1 LISLLLQ
8 GMNLKQLLQQF
19 TIELQDVYGVEEAK
33 AMFYM
38 VAEHLSALR
47 KSDLILKGQ
56 EDLKSGLELKYL
68 SLLEELKAGKP
79 IQYALGEAEFYGLSF
94 RVNPA
99 VLIPRPETE
108 ELVEWVLNTSRTANK
123 SMDILDIGTGSG
135 CIAIALQKEL
145 PKAKVSAMDI
155 SVAAIETAKE
165 NAKRNQVAVEFIQA
179 DILNYTGL
187 KKYDLIIS
195 NPPYVKLDEKP
206 EMLAHVLD
214 HEPHLALFVGNENPL
229 VFYKAIAAFAKL
241 NLVKN
246 GYLFFE
252 INEYLGKEMVDMLVS
267 NSFIDIELKKDMQG
281 ADRMIR
287 CRYKPS

>member
-1 LISLLLQ
+1 
-8 GMNLKQLLQQF
+8 MNLKQLLQQF
-19 TIELQDVYGVEEAK
+19 TIELQDVYGVEETK

-56 EDLKSGLELKYL
+56 EDLQSSLELKYL

-79 IQYALGEAEFYGLSF
+79 IQYALGEAEFYGLTF
-94 RVNPA
+94 RVNPS

-108 ELVEWVLNTSRTANK
+108 ELVEWVLNTSGTASK

-145 PKAKVSAMDI
+145 PKSRVSAMDI
-155 SVAAIETAKE
+155 SAAALETAKE

-179 DILNYTGL
+179 DILNYGGAS
-187 KKYDLIIS
+187 KKYDLIVS
-195 NPPYVKLDEKP
+195 NPPYVKLDEQP
-206 EMLAHVLD
+206 EMHAHVLD
-214 HEPHLALFVGNENPL
+214 HEPHLALFVRNENPL
-229 VFYKAIAAFAKL
+229 IFYKSIAAFAKL

-252 INEYLGKEMVDMLVS
+252 INEYLGKEMVDMLNS

-287 CRYKPS
+287 CRYNPS

>member
-1 LISLLLQ
+1 
-8 GMNLKQLLQQF
+8 MNFKQLLQQF
-19 TIELQDVYGVEEAK
+19 TIELQGVYGVEEAK

-38 VAEHLSALR
+38 VAKHLSALR

-56 EDLKSGLELKYL
+56 EDLQSSLEMKYL

-79 IQYALGEAEFYGLSF
+79 IQYALGEAEFYGLTF
-94 RVNPA
+94 RVNPS

-108 ELVEWVLNTSRTANK
+108 ELVEWVLNTSGTASK

-145 PKAKVSAMDI
+145 PKSRVSAMDI
-155 SVAAIETAKE
+155 SAAALETAKE

-179 DILNYTGL
+179 DILNYGGAS
-187 KKYDLIIS
+187 KKYDLIVS
-195 NPPYVKLDEKP
+195 NPPYVKLDEQP
-206 EMLAHVLD
+206 EMHAHVLD
-214 HEPHLALFVGNENPL
+214 HEPHLALFVRNENPL
-229 VFYKAIAAFAKL
+229 IFYKAIAAFAKL
-241 NLVKN
+241 NLVKS

-287 CRYKPS
+287 CRYNPS